1 MWGGALLLCFLLPK
15 RTIVLLGCGLRRGLR
30 VEGGRQERRVLGW
43 RSKLAKRLQQNNF
56 AAMIE
61 GGG

>member
-1 MWGGALLLCFLLPK
+1 
-15 RTIVLLGCGLRRGLR
+15 LR
-30 VEGGRQERRVLGW
+30 VEGGGGRRERRVLGW

>member
-1 MWGGALLLCFLLPK
+1 LKGGGK
-15 RTIVLLGCGLRRGLR
+15 R
-30 VEGGRQERRVLGW
+30 ERVLGW

-61 GGG
+61 GGLGYNHSWVCGLGLMGL